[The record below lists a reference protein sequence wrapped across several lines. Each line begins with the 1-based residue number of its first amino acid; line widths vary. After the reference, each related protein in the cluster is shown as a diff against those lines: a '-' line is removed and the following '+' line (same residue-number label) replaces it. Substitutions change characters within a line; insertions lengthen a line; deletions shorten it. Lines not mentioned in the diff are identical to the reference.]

1 MEPRIYSVSL
11 FRDGIFCIIEN
22 FDGILYD
29 IKSPVNYIL
38 YIGGLEIMMGFR
50 EFAKSQYDTIKLR
63 DPALREEKE
72 VFLYPYVKALY
83 WHRVAHELYK
93 KGEFYK
99 ARKISQKWA
108 RKTGIEIHPGAQIGE
123 GFFIDH
129 GHGVVIGETT
139 IIGNNVT
146 LYQGVTLG
154 GTGNETGKRHPT
166 IEDNVMISSG
176 AKVLGSITIGKNSK
190 IGAGSV
196 VVSDVPPNSTVVG
209 VPGKVVKQDGE
220 RVNRI
225 QSIVL
230 DQIDLPNPVDMDIE
244 KLARE
249 NAELRQA
256 LETFIIHYQNS
267 EAIRREKEK

>member
-11 FRDGIFCIIEN
+11 FRDGVFCIIEN

-139 IIGNNVT
+139 M
-146 LYQGVTLG
+146 
-154 GTGNETGKRHPT
+154 

>member
-1 MEPRIYSVSL
+1 MKKL
-11 FRDGIFCIIEN
+11 FKSAIDYLKF
-22 FDGILYD
+22 
-29 IKSPVNYIL
+29 IKES
-38 YIGGLEIMMGFR
+38 
-50 EFAKSQYDTIKLR
+50 
-63 DPALREEKE
+63 DPAARYYAEIVL
-72 VFLYPYVKALY
+72 LYPSVHALAMY
-83 WHRVAHELYK
+83 RTANFLFKHNRFFA
-93 KGEFYK
+93 
-99 ARKISQKWA
+99 ARFLSQFA
-108 RKTGIEIHPGAQIGE
+108 RFLTGIEIHPGAQIGE

>member
-1 MEPRIYSVSL
+1 
-11 FRDGIFCIIEN
+11 
-22 FDGILYD
+22 
-29 IKSPVNYIL
+29 
-38 YIGGLEIMMGFR
+38 MMGFR

-196 VVSDVPPNSTVVG
+196 VLEEVPPNSTVVG
-209 VPGKVVKQDGE
+209 VPGRVVKRNNISLPQDE
-220 RVNRI
+220 
-225 QSIVL
+225 L
-230 DQIDLPNPVDMDIE
+230 DQIHLPDPIEEELGNLRESNRLLLQRVEELEKKVSIE
-244 KLARE
+244 KIK
-249 NAELRQA
+249 Q
-256 LETFIIHYQNS
+256 
-267 EAIRREKEK
+267 

>member
-1 MEPRIYSVSL
+1 
-11 FRDGIFCIIEN
+11 
-22 FDGILYD
+22 
-29 IKSPVNYIL
+29 
-38 YIGGLEIMMGFR
+38 MMGFR

-83 WHRVAHELYK
+83 WHRVAHEL
-93 KGEFYK
+93 FYK

-176 AKVLGSITIGKNSK
+176 AKVLGSITIGT
-190 IGAGSV
+190 GSV

>member
-1 MEPRIYSVSL
+1 
-11 FRDGIFCIIEN
+11 
-22 FDGILYD
+22 
-29 IKSPVNYIL
+29 
-38 YIGGLEIMMGFR
+38 MMGFR

-176 AKVLGSITIGKNSK
+176 AKVLGSITI
-190 IGAGSV
+190 
-196 VVSDVPPNSTVVG
+196 
-209 VPGKVVKQDGE
+209 
-220 RVNRI
+220 
-225 QSIVL
+225 
-230 DQIDLPNPVDMDIE
+230 DMDIE